1 MTTYIVTHRA
11 TGQEVYRYIADAP
24 IEWSGMGFDTHDH
37 TGVPD
42 EITDVTPR
50 MESGRRL
57 TKLAFVALIG
67 EDAFKAVL
75 AAAKVNVDIEA
86 FVKLIDW
93 ATPEADG
100 TSIDLDDPRTISGL
114 YALEAAGLI
123 PSGPE
128 GLTAAEI
135 LA

>member
-1 MTTYIVTHRA
+1 MTTYIVTQKS
-11 TGQEVYRYIADAP
+11 TGHEVYRYQAEAP

-37 TGVPD
+37 APLME

-50 MESGRRL
+50 METGRRL

-100 TSIDLDDPRTISGL
+100 TSIDKDDPRTIAGVQ
-114 YALEAAGLI
+114 ALEAAGFI
-123 PSGPE
+123 APGR
-128 GLTAAEI
+128 AQEI
-135 LA
+135 LNG

>member
-1 MTTYIVTHRA
+1 MTTYAVRNKA
-11 TGQEVYRYIADAP
+11 TGQEITRYAAQQPVEQIDDLAVPFA
-24 IEWSGMGFDTHDH
+24 EFEH
-37 TGVPD
+37 TPLPE

-50 MESGRRL
+50 METGRRL
-57 TKLAFVALIG
+57 TKLAFVGLIG

-100 TSIDLDDPRTISGL
+100 TSIDKDDPRTIAGVQ
-114 YALEAAGLI
+114 ALEAAGFI
-123 PSGPE
+123 APGR
-128 GLTAAEI
+128 AQEI
-135 LA
+135 LNG

>member
-1 MTTYIVTHRA
+1 MTTFIVQSKA

-37 TGVPD
+37 TEVPD

-50 MESGRRL
+50 MEAGRRL
-57 TKLAFVALIG
+57 TKLAFVHLIG
-67 EDAFKAVL
+67 QDAFLNVL
-75 AAAKVNVDIEA
+75 DAAKVNVEIEA
-86 FVKLIDW
+86 FIKLIDW

-100 TSIDLDDPRTISGL
+100 TSIDKDDPRTIAGVQ
-114 YALEAAGLI
+114 ALEAAGFI
-123 PSGPE
+123 APGR
-128 GLTAAEI
+128 AQEI

>member
-1 MTTYIVTHRA
+1 MTTWKVTHRA
-11 TGQEVYRYIADAP
+11 TGQEAYRYQADTP

-37 TGVPD
+37 APLME

-57 TKLAFVALIG
+57 TKLAFVHLIG
-67 EDAFKAVL
+67 QDAFLNVL
-75 AAAKVNVDIEA
+75 AAAKVSVEIEA
-86 FVKLIDW
+86 FIKLIDW

-100 TSIDLDDPRTISGL
+100 TSIDKDDPRTIAGVQ
-114 YALEAAGLI
+114 ALEAAGFI
-123 PSGPE
+123 APGR
-128 GLTAAEI
+128 AAEI

>member
-1 MTTYIVTHRA
+1 MPTFIVQSKA
-11 TGQEVYRYIADAP
+11 TGQEAYRYIADAP

-37 TGVPD
+37 TPLTEAV
-42 EITDVTPR
+42 TDVTPR

-93 ATPEADG
+93 AAPEADG
-100 TSIDLDDPRTISGL
+100 TSIDKDDPRTIAGVQ
-114 YALEAAGLI
+114 ALEAAGFI
-123 PSGPE
+123 APGR
-128 GLTAAEI
+128 AQEI
-135 LA
+135 LNG

>member
-1 MTTYIVTHRA
+1 MTTWKVTHRA
-11 TGQEVYRYIADAP
+11 TGQEAYRYQADTP

-37 TGVPD
+37 TEVPD

-123 PSGPE
+123 APGR
-128 GLTAAEI
+128 AQEI

>member
-1 MTTYIVTHRA
+1 MTTWKVTHRA

-24 IEWSGMGFDTHDH
+24 VEWSDMGFDTHDH

-50 MESGRRL
+50 METGRRL

-67 EDAFKAVL
+67 QDAFLNVL
-75 AAAKVNVDIEA
+75 AAAKESVELEA

-100 TSIDLDDPRTISGL
+100 TSIDLADPRTVTGL
-114 YALEAAGLI
+114 QALEDAGLI
-123 PSGPE
+123 AHGR
-128 GLTAAEI
+128 AQEI
-135 LA
+135 LNG